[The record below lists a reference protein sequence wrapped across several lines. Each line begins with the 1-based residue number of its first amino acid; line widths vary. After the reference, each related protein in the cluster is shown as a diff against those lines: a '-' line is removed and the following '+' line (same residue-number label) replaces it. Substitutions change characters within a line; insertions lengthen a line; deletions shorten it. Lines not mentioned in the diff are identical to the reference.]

1 MSIILM
7 MCTNLHPSSR
17 LVMAWHCHWLNTF
30 MAVEM
35 RECFYRTSL
44 ISLVHYTSS
53 LVTLT
58 PSWIYNGVSLIK
70 VMYVLCINAAQLWR
84 GLGVHSERC
93 FKLYDGHKLQGTQHC
108 MVEVYLWNHFVNK
121 NWNYPK
127 KFHLL
132 LSLLQLLSSAHCSL
146 QCDAVL

>member
-1 MSIILM
+1 MKKYSPQKASVKLKVAAKMVAMILIPMMS
-7 MCTNLHPSSR
+7 TDLHPSSH

-44 ISLVHYTSS
+44 TSLVHCTSS

-70 VMYVLCINAAQLWR
+70 VTYVLCMHAAHIAPVMTR
-84 GLGVHSERC
+84 
-93 FKLYDGHKLQGTQHC
+93 
-108 MVEVYLWNHFVNK
+108 
-121 NWNYPK
+121 NWCT
-127 KFHLL
+127 LRAL
-132 LSLLQLLSSAHCSL
+132 I
-146 QCDAVL
+146 